1 MGSVNNIDI
10 NFNETFLYHR
20 NMRLTLYT
28 DYSLRVLLYLA
39 NSPDKIVTISELAD
53 FYKISRNHL
62 VKVVHELGLNGY
74 LQTTRGKHGGVR
86 LARPAE
92 EIGVGEVIRNTE
104 PDFDLLECLNPEIDQ
119 CVITRACTLK
129 SVLFTARDNFL
140 GELDKYTLAD
150 LVVAPARKSQPFK
163 AIPIVHG

>member
-1 MGSVNNIDI
+1 
-10 NFNETFLYHR
+10 
-20 NMRLTLYT
+20 MRLTLYT

-39 NSPDKIVTISELAD
+39 ISPDKTVTITELAD

-74 LQTTRGKHGGVR
+74 LHTTRGKHGGIR
-86 LARPAE
+86 LARPAKD
-92 EIGVGEVIRNTE
+92 IVIGEVIRSTE

-119 CVITRACTLK
+119 CVITKACSLK
-129 SVLFTARDNFL
+129 SVLFTARANFL

-150 LVVAPARKSQPFK
+150 IAGQTSKSSPPFK
-163 AIPIVHG
+163 SIPVVHG